1 MHRSGSMKTNKP
13 KEKENMSQA
22 KYLIV
27 GGSHAGLS
35 ALEAIRLQDEDGQ
48 ITIVSREQTLPYSPT
63 ILPYVISGKK
73 QADAILLRDQSYFTD
88 LDVRFMPD
96 SAVVAVDPTKETV
109 TLESGETIQYEKLL
123 LATGADAAVPPFSGI
138 DTVPYQVVRTL
149 DDALKLRKSI
159 QAAKSAIVI
168 GAGLIAMHTAENL
181 ARAGIAVTMVVRRQ
195 VSLFAYFDGDAA
207 RMIET
212 IFSKNGVSIATGSG
226 VASVASAGAGCKV
239 TLESGKVLSADLLLL
254 AAGIRPRAGFLKGS
268 GIDIDLG
275 ILVNE
280 TMRTNVENI
289 WAAGDVVQA
298 PGFFDDG
305 KTINATLPNA
315 SVQGRIAGM
324 DMVDDPAL
332 KPYLGSSG
340 LNTFNFFDNHGFSVG
355 LATVTDSTDEI
366 EVNTIYLPSSRQYQ
380 KLVFKNDRLIGVS
393 AINAELDPGVLRE
406 LIQREINL
414 AEIKDQFTSDPLDT
428 GRLLMTKLW
437 R

>member
-1 MHRSGSMKTNKP
+1 MPGFLLWKLSG
-13 KEKENMSQA
+13 
-22 KYLIV
+22 
-27 GGSHAGLS
+27 
-35 ALEAIRLQDEDGQ
+35 LQDEDGQ
-48 ITIVSREQTLPYSPT
+48 ITMVSREQTLPYSPT

-212 IFSKNGVSIATGSG
+212 IFCENGVSIATGSG

-254 AAGIRPRAGFLKGS
+254 AAGVRPRVGFLRRFGHRQSTWVSSLMRPCARTSRISGQPGMLSRRPVFLMMARPSMPPCRMPRCRAALPVWTWWTIRP
-268 GIDIDLG
+268 
-275 ILVNE
+275 
-280 TMRTNVENI
+280 
-289 WAAGDVVQA
+289 
-298 PGFFDDG
+298 
-305 KTINATLPNA
+305 
-315 SVQGRIAGM
+315 
-324 DMVDDPAL
+324 
-332 KPYLGSSG
+332 
-340 LNTFNFFDNHGFSVG
+340 
-355 LATVTDSTDEI
+355 
-366 EVNTIYLPSSRQYQ
+366 
-380 KLVFKNDRLIGVS
+380 
-393 AINAELDPGVLRE
+393 
-406 LIQREINL
+406 
-414 AEIKDQFTSDPLDT
+414 
-428 GRLLMTKLW
+428 
-437 R
+437 

>member
-1 MHRSGSMKTNKP
+1 
-13 KEKENMSQA
+13 MSQV
-22 KYLIV
+22 KYLII

-35 ALEAIRLQDEDGQ
+35 ALEAIRFQDEEGE
-48 ITIVSREQTLPYSPT
+48 IAMVSREQSLPYSPT

-73 QADAILLRDQSYFTD
+73 QTDTILLRDESYFTD
-88 LDVRFMPD
+88 LNVQFMPG
-96 SAVVAVDPTKETV
+96 SNVVAVNPAETTV
-109 TLESGETIQYEKLL
+109 ALQSGETIRYEKLL
-123 LATGADAAVPPFSGI
+123 LATGADAAIPPFPGI
-138 DTVPYQVVRTL
+138 DTVSYQVVRTL

-159 QAAKSAIVI
+159 QNAKSAIVI

-181 ARAGIAVTMVVRRQ
+181 ARAGLEVTMVVRRQ
-195 VSLFAYFDGDAA
+195 VSLFAYFDGAAA

-212 IFSKNGVSIATGSG
+212 IFSKNGVAIATGSG
-226 VASVASAGAGCKV
+226 VAGIAPKGDGCEVK
-239 TLESGKVLSADLLLL
+239 LESGEALSADLLLL
-254 AAGIRPRAGFLKGS
+254 AAGVRPRAGFLEGS
-268 GIDIDLG
+268 GIDIDQG

-280 TMRTNVENI
+280 SMRTNVDNI
-289 WAAGDVVQA
+289 WAAGDVAQA
-298 PGFFDDG
+298 PGFFDEG

-324 DMVDDPAL
+324 DMVGDPAL
-332 KPYLGSSG
+332 KPYPGSSG

-355 LATVTDSTDEI
+355 LATVTETTDNI

-406 LIQREINL
+406 LIQREVNL
-414 AEIKDQFTSDPLDT
+414 VEIKDRFTSDPLNT

>member
-1 MHRSGSMKTNKP
+1 MSRSGSMKTNKTE
-13 KEKENMSQA
+13 EKQNMSQA

-27 GGSHAGLS
+27 GSSHAGLS
-35 ALEAIRLQDEDGQ
+35 ALEAIRLQDEEGQ

-73 QADAILLRDQSYFTD
+73 QVDAISLRDPSYFAD
-88 LDVRFMPD
+88 LNVRFMPD
-96 SAVVAVDPTKETV
+96 SAVVAVDPTKAIV

-123 LATGADAAVPPFSGI
+123 LATGADATVPPFPGI
-138 DTVPYQVVRTL
+138 ETVPYQVVRTL
-149 DDALKLRKSI
+149 GDALKLRDSI
-159 QAAKSAIVI
+159 QDATSAIVI

-181 ARAGIAVTMVVRRQ
+181 AQTGLEVTMVVRRQ

-226 VASVASAGAGCKV
+226 VAGVASSGSGCEV
-239 TLESGKVLSADLLLL
+239 TLESGRVLSADLLLL
-254 AAGIRPRAGFLKGS
+254 AAGVRPRAGFLEGS
-268 GIDIDLG
+268 GIDIDQG

-280 TMRTNVENI
+280 TMRTNVQNI
-289 WAAGDVVQA
+289 WAAGDVAQA
-298 PGFFDDG
+298 PGFFDAG

-324 DMVDDPAL
+324 DMVEDPAL
-332 KPYLGSSG
+332 KPYPGSSG

-355 LATVTDSTDEI
+355 LATVTEPNDDI

-380 KLVFKNDRLIGVS
+380 KLVLKNDRLIGVS

-414 AEIKDQFTSDPLDT
+414 AEIKDQFTSDPLNT

>member
-1 MHRSGSMKTNKP
+1 
-13 KEKENMSQA
+13 MSQV
-22 KYLIV
+22 KYLII
-27 GGSHAGLS
+27 GGSHAGLC
-35 ALEAIRLQDEDGQ
+35 ALEVIRFQDEDGQ
-48 ITIVSREQTLPYSPT
+48 IAMVSREQSLPYSPT

-73 QADAILLRDQSYFTD
+73 QTDTILLRDESYFAD
-88 LDVRFMPD
+88 LNVRFMPG
-96 SAVVAVDPTKETV
+96 STVVAVNPAEATV
-109 TLESGETIQYEKLL
+109 ALQSGETIRYEKLL
-123 LATGADAAVPPFSGI
+123 LATGADAAVPPFPGI
-138 DTVPYQVVRTL
+138 DTVSYQVVRTL
-149 DDALKLRKSI
+149 DDALKLRRSI
-159 QAAKSAIVI
+159 QNAKSAVVI

-181 ARAGIAVTMVVRRQ
+181 ARAGLEVTMVVRRQ

-212 IFSKNGVSIATGSG
+212 IFSKNGVRIATGSG
-226 VASVASAGAGCKV
+226 VAGIAPEGDGCEVK
-239 TLESGKVLSADLLLL
+239 LESGEALSADLLLL
-254 AAGIRPRAGFLKGS
+254 AAGVRPRAGFLEGS
-268 GIDIDLG
+268 GIDIDQG

-280 TMRTNVENI
+280 SMRTNVDNI
-289 WAAGDVVQA
+289 WAAGDVAQA

-324 DMVDDPAL
+324 DMVGDPAL
-332 KPYLGSSG
+332 KPYPGSSG

-355 LATVTDSTDEI
+355 LATVTETTDNI

-414 AEIKDQFTSDPLDT
+414 AEIKDRFTSDPLNT